1 MHDYRPITQ
10 SIKDRIELIL
20 VEEANRA
27 QPETIDAYIDQ
38 TANRLMALFID
49 ELNYHA
55 SRFR

>member
-1 MHDYRPITQ
+1 MHEYRPITQ

-27 QPETIDAYIDQ
+27 QPEAIDAYISQ